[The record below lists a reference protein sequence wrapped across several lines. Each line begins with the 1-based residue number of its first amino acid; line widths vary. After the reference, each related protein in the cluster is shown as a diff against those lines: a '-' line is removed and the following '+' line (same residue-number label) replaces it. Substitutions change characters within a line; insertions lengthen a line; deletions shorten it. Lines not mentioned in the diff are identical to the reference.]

1 LTDSAPRSSRRT
13 KTRNEPQL
21 SLAVRI
27 LLLAIGWILLIL
39 GIAGLVLPGLQ
50 GVLTLAAAAAFFSA
64 GSQSFH
70 RFLRERFRRWP
81 RAWKRLERWR
91 RKLVTRFGGQRA

>member
-1 LTDSAPRSSRRT
+1 MIDPAPRPSRSP
-13 KTRNEPQL
+13 KTRNERQL
-21 SLAVRI
+21 SLGMRI
-27 LLLAIGWILLIL
+27 LLLAIGWFLVVL

-50 GVLTLAAAAAFFSA
+50 GVLTLAAAAAFLSA

-91 RKLVTRFGGQRA
+91 RKLVARFGGGPA